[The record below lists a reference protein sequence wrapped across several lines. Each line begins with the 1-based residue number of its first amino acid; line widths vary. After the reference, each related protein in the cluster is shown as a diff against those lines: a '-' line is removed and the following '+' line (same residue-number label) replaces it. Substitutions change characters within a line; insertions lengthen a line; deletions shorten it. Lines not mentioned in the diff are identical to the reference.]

1 MTVIDNVAPCKT
13 KQVKGSTRNWFDRE
27 ILQKFMTWDK
37 LFKASKKPRLYIDKE
52 LYYKKAKY
60 DAQNL
65 IAAKKQAFFDEKLSE
80 NVDKPK
86 ELRNNLKSLGMPK
99 KTVVSNFTA
108 TDSGHYYMT
117 KKAMSNVFEYFFSNL
132 GKSLL
137 VKIADPSNKYNL
149 ESVFLYY
156 SNFAI
161 REVFHIKST
170 SEEKV
175 FKIME
180 YIGIYQSAGID
191 ELPGRFL
198 KDGAEILSEPNSE
211 ILKLSISHGI
221 FPNDC
226 KVAKLKPIFKKGKK
240 VDPSKYGPIS
250 LLPLFQDSLKKYFM
264 TRQLNSSQTTKY
276 YITINLDPELIT
288 RLICVYLS

>member
-1 MTVIDNVAPCKT
+1 MS
-13 KQVKGSTRNWFDRE
+13 KG
-27 ILQKFMTWDK
+27 
-37 LFKASKKPRLYIDKE
+37 
-52 LYYKKAKY
+52 
-60 DAQNL
+60 
-65 IAAKKQAFFDEKLSE
+65 
-80 NVDKPK
+80 
-86 ELRNNLKSLGMPK
+86 
-99 KTVVSNFTA
+99 
-108 TDSGHYYMT
+108 
-117 KKAMSNVFEYFFSNL
+117 FEYFFSNL

-170 SEEKV
+170 SEEKD

-180 YIGIYQSAGID
+180 NIEISEAAGID

-198 KDGAEILSEPNSE
+198 KDCAEILSDPNSA
-211 ILKLSISHGI
+211 ILKLSIPHGI

-240 VDPSKYGPIS
+240 VDPSKYRPTL
-250 LLPLFQDSLKKYFM
+250 LLPLFQNSLKKYFM